1 MLKSGL
7 MIAGLMLYAAQA
19 GAQVIDSCDAEHNVP
34 SNVAAELDTVL
45 TNMVD
50 PDSGLASMLGYA
62 PGGVLSVRGADW
74 RYARATGAADPDHDT
89 PMSCDTPFQIGS
101 NTKMMTAVVLLQL
114 HEEGKLSVDD
124 LLSVHLPEIA
134 ARRAHQTAPACAAH
148 IRRFQLHR

>member
-19 GAQVIDSCDAEHNVP
+19 GAQVIVSCDAEHNVP

-62 PGGVLSVRGADW
+62 PGGVLSRQRCGLALCPRHRG
-74 RYARATGAADPDHDT
+74 G
-89 PMSCDTPFQIGS
+89 
-101 NTKMMTAVVLLQL
+101 
-114 HEEGKLSVDD
+114 
-124 LLSVHLPEIA
+124 
-134 ARRAHQTAPACAAH
+134 
-148 IRRFQLHR
+148 

>member
-19 GAQVIDSCDAEHNVP
+19 GAQVIVSCDAEHNVP
-34 SNVAAELDTVL
+34 EQRCGRNSITVL

-62 PGGVLSVRGADW
+62 PGGVLSVRAADW

-101 NTKMMTAVVLLQL
+101 NTK
-114 HEEGKLSVDD
+114 
-124 LLSVHLPEIA
+124 
-134 ARRAHQTAPACAAH
+134 
-148 IRRFQLHR
+148 